1 MQIHLLTGGT
11 QAVQKYVQHKAIQKQ
26 QVPSDE
32 GTCFLHE
39 GICFLHETEKIRQ
52 GAENTGGEQEMS
64 DQRKVTQR
72 LLDGSRDLW
81 DAYLEHPFVQGIADG
96 TLDREKFR
104 FYMIQDYLYLIEYA
118 KVFALG
124 VAKAKDLESMR
135 LFAGYV
141 KQILDGEMDI
151 HRGYMARLGISLADA
166 EKAQTALDN
175 RSYTAY
181 MLQVGYEEGA
191 AQIAVSILSCALSY
205 EHIARRML
213 EKYPEADRH
222 PFYGE
227 WVKGYACEEYHEA
240 NEELI
245 ELTERLCENM
255 NEPQLRHL
263 EEIFHICSRYE
274 MSFWDMA
281 WEIRG

>member
-1 MQIHLLTGGT
+1 MKGPVFYMKGPVFYMKGPVFFMKRKNSGREL
-11 QAVQKYVQHKAIQKQ
+11 K
-26 QVPSDE
+26 
-32 GTCFLHE
+32 
-39 GICFLHETEKIRQ
+39 
-52 GAENTGGEQEMS
+52 NTGGEQEMS

-245 ELTERLCENM
+245 ALTERLCENM

>member
-1 MQIHLLTGGT
+1 MKGPVFYMKGPVFYMKRKNSGREL
-11 QAVQKYVQHKAIQKQ
+11 K
-26 QVPSDE
+26 
-32 GTCFLHE
+32 
-39 GICFLHETEKIRQ
+39 
-52 GAENTGGEQEMS
+52 NTGGEQEMS

-191 AQIAVSILSCALSY
+191 AQMAMPVRSIMKQMRS
-205 EHIARRML
+205 
-213 EKYPEADRH
+213 
-222 PFYGE
+222 
-227 WVKGYACEEYHEA
+227 
-240 NEELI
+240 
-245 ELTERLCENM
+245 
-255 NEPQLRHL
+255 
-263 EEIFHICSRYE
+263 
-274 MSFWDMA
+274 
-281 WEIRG
+281 

>member
-1 MQIHLLTGGT
+1 
-11 QAVQKYVQHKAIQKQ
+11 
-26 QVPSDE
+26 
-32 GTCFLHE
+32 
-39 GICFLHETEKIRQ
+39 
-52 GAENTGGEQEMS
+52 MS

-166 EKAQTALDN
+166 EKA
-175 RSYTAY
+175 
-181 MLQVGYEEGA
+181 
-191 AQIAVSILSCALSY
+191 
-205 EHIARRML
+205 
-213 EKYPEADRH
+213 
-222 PFYGE
+222 
-227 WVKGYACEEYHEA
+227 
-240 NEELI
+240 
-245 ELTERLCENM
+245 
-255 NEPQLRHL
+255 
-263 EEIFHICSRYE
+263 
-274 MSFWDMA
+274 
-281 WEIRG
+281 

>member
-1 MQIHLLTGGT
+1 
-11 QAVQKYVQHKAIQKQ
+11 
-26 QVPSDE
+26 
-32 GTCFLHE
+32 
-39 GICFLHETEKIRQ
+39 
-52 GAENTGGEQEMS
+52 
-64 DQRKVTQR
+64 
-72 LLDGSRDLW
+72 
-81 DAYLEHPFVQGIADG
+81 
-96 TLDREKFR
+96 
-104 FYMIQDYLYLIEYA
+104 
-118 KVFALG
+118 
-124 VAKAKDLESMR
+124 MR
-135 LFAGYV
+135 LFAAYV

-181 MLQVGYEEGA
+181 MLQVGYEEGPA
-191 AQIAVSILSCALSY
+191 EIVVSILSCALSY

-227 WVKGYACEEYHEA
+227 WVTGYASGEYHEA

-245 ELTERLCENM
+245 QLTERLCRDM
-255 NEPQLRHL
+255 NEQQLSHL
-263 EEIFHICSRYE
+263 EEIFRICSRYE

-281 WEIRG
+281 WEMRG

>member
-1 MQIHLLTGGT
+1 
-11 QAVQKYVQHKAIQKQ
+11 
-26 QVPSDE
+26 
-32 GTCFLHE
+32 
-39 GICFLHETEKIRQ
+39 
-52 GAENTGGEQEMS
+52 MS
-64 DQRKVTQR
+64 EQRKVTQR
-72 LLDGSRDLW
+72 LLDCSMDLW

-96 TLDREKFR
+96 SLDQEKFR
-104 FYMIQDYLYLIEYA
+104 FYMVQDYLYLIEYA

-124 VAKAKDLESMR
+124 VAKAKDLDSMR
-135 LFAGYV
+135 LFAAYV

-151 HRGYMARLGISLADA
+151 HRGYMARLGISLAHA

-181 MLQVGYEEGA
+181 MLQVGYEEGPA
-191 AQIAVSILSCALSY
+191 EIVVSILSCALSY

-227 WVKGYACEEYHEA
+227 WVTGYASGEYHEA

-245 ELTERLCENM
+245 QLTERLCRDM
-255 NEPQLRHL
+255 NEQQLSHL
-263 EEIFHICSRYE
+263 EEIFRICSRYE

-281 WEIRG
+281 WEMRG

>member
-1 MQIHLLTGGT
+1 MDNG
-11 QAVQKYVQHKAIQKQ
+11 
-26 QVPSDE
+26 
-32 GTCFLHE
+32 
-39 GICFLHETEKIRQ
+39 
-52 GAENTGGEQEMS
+52 N
-64 DQRKVTQR
+64 RKVTQR
-72 LLDGSRDLW
+72 LLDSSRDLW
-81 DAYLEHPFVQGIADG
+81 EAYLDHPFVQGIADG
-96 TLDREKFR
+96 TLDKEKFR
-104 FYMIQDYLYLIEYA
+104 FYMVQDYLYLIEYA

-141 KQILDGEMDI
+141 KQILEGEMDI

-166 EKAQTALDN
+166 ESAPAALDN

-181 MLQVGYEEGA
+181 MLQVGYEEGT
-191 AQIAVSILSCALSY
+191 AQIAASILSCALSY

-227 WVKGYACEEYHEA
+227 WVAGYACEEYHEA

-245 ELTERLCENM
+245 TLTERLCGEL
-255 NEPQLRHL
+255 NEAQLRHL
-263 EEIFHICSRYE
+263 EEIFRICSRYE

-281 WEIRG
+281 WEMRK

>member
-1 MQIHLLTGGT
+1 MQIHLLAGGT
-11 QAVQKYVQHKAIQKQ
+11 QAVQKYVQHKAVQKQ

-39 GICFLHETEKIRQ
+39 GTCFYMKQNNSGRELK
-52 GAENTGGEQEMS
+52 NTGGEQEMS

-245 ELTERLCENM
+245 ALTERLCENM